1 MDTKPRPSLS
11 RLLVGVALAVAAAG
25 AAGWYWQSE
34 LIGVGA
40 RWYLARVAAREEA
53 SGSLEERRQA
63 VGRMHR
69 LLLLGPPADV
79 LVPELFDLI
88 TTVSSRVASGEI
100 DFAWAAYVY
109 NSYERDLVRD
119 RPRGTP
125 RRSLAEIQA
134 EVERYVRFYALQQR
148 PDQSGVRLRDLAG
161 APAGRSFTVE
171 EIEQAAREGRDLTRE

>member
-1 MDTKPRPSLS
+1 MS
-11 RLLVGVALAVAAAG
+11 RGARIAAATLAVAAVVGG
-25 AAGWYWQSE
+25 AAWYWQSE

-40 RWYLARVAAREEA
+40 RWYLSRVAAREES
-53 SGSLEERRQA
+53 SGALDERRQA
-63 VGRMHR
+63 VARMHR
-69 LLLLGPPADV
+69 ILLLGPPADP

-88 TTVSSRVASGEI
+88 TAVSSRVASGQI

-119 RPRGTP
+119 RPQGAP
-125 RRSLAEIQA
+125 RRSLAAVEA

-148 PDQSGVRLRDLAG
+148 PDSEGVRWRDLAG
-161 APAGRSFTVE
+161 APAGKSFTVE